1 MLEEPAQDGNLASMT
16 PSRSNCAVSARNVA
30 DEVDGARG
38 GVVTDDAAAVR
49 QPSAHGDLDKVP
61 VDSSDEIVPRG
72 GREGPTGAADGV
84 QRGVGGSGT
93 HADGDDGVGAFDV
106 GATGAGANG
115 DRTNSDAGFEDGA
128 GAGDGAHGGPG
139 SSARTTRKRGQ
150 PRGRVATDMFSQEEL
165 TTLFLDELRVTLGLS
180 ARQSIASGVCRL
192 HGRFVNGAQMM
203 VLTEM
208 MDPVVV
214 WTRFADGAVLT
225 YCSCGKVMATGKT
238 ATADELEPVDLHL
251 ALGESSS
258 CRHAVSIL
266 EAYDCLSV
274 DVRAGSLDELTQ
286 SCPALL
292 PSDDGFPVKDDDT
305 VVLFSML
312 SGKRNNIP
320 VYIVY
325 HMGVWSPA
333 VPCQQGNRHRLTT
346 CCLVSCKAKS
356 WACIHAKAVNHETR
370 SDRTSSSQAVA
381 DTMDAMQLGANGVLD
396 DGQQETDAQDPD
408 PSTAV
413 AVAAAAAAAAVEA
426 SMRPRRA
433 LYLFLCV
440 KEVEMC
446 DRYAGFVEKERKSP
460 SEIHLTDIL
469 HVEDECFACDDRW
482 TGSTVC
488 KSTLATLFTIR
499 GRLAIIA
506 KSWTCSR
513 GHHVAH
519 DGSADGLFALRPE
532 TVHTRVFL
540 TSIIEL

>member
-1 MLEEPAQDGNLASMT
+1 VIDRARDSIHLRGYDDAGFDPWFEPGELGMLEEPAQDGNLASMT

-38 GVVTDDAAAVR
+38 GVVADDAAAVR

-84 QRGVGGSGT
+84 HRGVGGSGT

-150 PRGRVATDMFSQEEL
+150 PRGRVATDMFTQEEL
-165 TTLFLDELRVTLGLS
+165 KTLFLDELRVTLGLS

-214 WTRFADGAVLT
+214 CTRFADGAVLT

-238 ATADELEPVDLHL
+238 ATADEIEPVDLHV

-292 PSDDGFPVKDDDT
+292 PSDDGFPVEDDDT

-312 SGKRNNIP
+312 FGKRNNIP
-320 VYIVY
+320 VYMVY

-333 VPCQQGNRHRLTT
+333 VAWQQGNRHRLTT

-370 SDRTSSSQAVA
+370 SDRTSSCQAVA

-408 PSTAV
+408 PSTAWLLLLQLRQQLWRQV
-413 AVAAAAAAAAVEA
+413 CGHAALCICFSA
-426 SMRPRRA
+426 SRRWR
-433 LYLFLCV
+433 CV
-440 KEVEMC
+440 
-446 DRYAGFVEKERKSP
+446 
-460 SEIHLTDIL
+460 
-469 HVEDECFACDDRW
+469 
-482 TGSTVC
+482 TGTPGLWRRSGSHQARST
-488 KSTLATLFTIR
+488 
-499 GRLAIIA
+499 
-506 KSWTCSR
+506 
-513 GHHVAH
+513 
-519 DGSADGLFALRPE
+519 
-532 TVHTRVFL
+532 
-540 TSIIEL
+540 